1 MSKTLSP
8 NINAVLDTVKD
19 IPLRLTSKVHGNIV
33 ILSTELFD
41 EVVELTDGKDADYE
55 PRVVDRIGKP
65 QLTIVS
71 ETNFDKMTNRLDGEI
86 EKTMKLRMNMDYS
99 TISDENMVVVDS
111 QVA

>member
-41 EVVELTDGKDADYE
+41 EVVDLTDGNDADYK
-55 PRVVDRIGKP
+55 PRVINRTDKP

-71 ETNFDKMTNRLDGEI
+71 ETDFKTMSSRLDRAI
-86 EKTMKLRMNMDYS
+86 EKNIKARMSMDYS
-99 TISDENMVVVDS
+99 TISDENMVVADS
-111 QVA
+111 KVS